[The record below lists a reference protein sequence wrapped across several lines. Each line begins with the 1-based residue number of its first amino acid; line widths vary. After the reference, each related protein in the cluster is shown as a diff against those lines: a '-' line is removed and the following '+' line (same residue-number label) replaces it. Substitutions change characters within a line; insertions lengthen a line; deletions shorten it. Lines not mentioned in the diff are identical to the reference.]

1 MTNTIAAVL
10 SGDRAGLPEP
20 VSDTA
25 VPVGAPVF
33 TIGCKH
39 CVDYVGKCPYCGC
52 LRPPPSGAADCFEFQ
67 VPGQPVGWAR
77 AGGGKTMHRFTP
89 AAQRNYSVAVKLF
102 CQAAMAGAAPLDGPI
117 AVEIHAVYPWP
128 ASWSQRKRIAPGN
141 RWKVSKPDYDNIA
154 KLVGDALNT
163 IAWTDDARICK
174 ALAYKYYGDLPCLK
188 VRVRKL

>member
-1 MTNTIAAVL
+1 MTNTLAAVL
-10 SGDRAGLPEP
+10 PGDRAGLPEP

-25 VPVGAPVF
+25 VPVGAPV
-33 TIGCKH
+33 TQ
-39 CVDYVGKCPYCGC
+39 
-52 LRPPPSGAADCFEFQ
+52 FEFT

-102 CQAAMAGAAPLDGPI
+102 CQAAMAGGAPLDGPI
-117 AVEIHAVYPWP
+117 AVDIHAVYPWP
-128 ASWSQRKRIAPGN
+128 ASWSQRKRALPAS
-141 RWKVSKPDYDNIA
+141 RWKVSTPDYDNIC

-163 IAWTDDARICK
+163 IAWTDDARICS
-174 ALAYKYYGDLPCLK
+174 ANIRKYYGDLPCLR